1 MPEIL
6 PSKSRTESETLK
18 RRKEMEIQIEQNERE
33 RLETA
38 RPEDGVRRH
47 TLSPVVAEPADSSHG
62 VNYYVMLLVYCHECN
77 REGGRVS
84 YMYFIIVPKSAIASL
99 L

>member
-38 RPEDGVRRH
+38 RPEEGVKRR
-47 TLSPVVAEPADSSHG
+47 TPSPVVGEPADSSHG
-62 VNYYVMLLVYCHECN
+62 VNHIISA
-77 REGGRVS
+77 VS
-84 YMYFIIVPKSAIASL
+84 SSRSL
-99 L
+99 